1 MARFGDLSDVSGG
14 ALRAAEARWAGVTAQ
29 LNASGAGGGGVV
41 AGGGGEGAS
50 GAAPPQRFAPFHA
63 AAASVFERFGRTR
76 LVPVVSLA
84 SPEAAE
90 PVARALLRGG
100 VDVMELVLR
109 TPSAMQALRLIAS
122 KVPEMAVG
130 AGTVLSAEQAE
141 QAVAAGASFLVSPG
155 TAAISTHLTT
165 SHHTSSTNPRVVEW
179 ATQRGVPIVPGC
191 ATASEIEAAL
201 ELGLT
206 HLKFFPAEARSAAA
220 EIGGAAAL
228 KALGGP
234 YKDVRFMPTG
244 GVTQANLPSYLS
256 LPGVFAAG
264 GTWLVP
270 AEAVA
275 KRDWAAVEALTRAAV
290 QAAAEA
296 S

>member
-1 MARFGDLSDVSGG
+1 MRFARGVTGELSATGGEITPRFG
-14 ALRAAEARWAGVTAQ
+14 AR
-29 LNASGAGGGGVV
+29 S
-41 AGGGGEGAS
+41 S
-50 GAAPPQRFAPFHA
+50 
-63 AAASVFERFGRTR
+63 
-76 LVPVVSLA
+76 SL
-84 SPEAAE
+84 
-90 PVARALLRGG
+90 
-100 VDVMELVLR
+100 
-109 TPSAMQALRLIAS
+109 
-122 KVPEMAVG
+122 
-130 AGTVLSAEQAE
+130 LSA
-141 QAVAAGASFLVSPG
+141 
-155 TAAISTHLTT
+155 
-165 SHHTSSTNPRVVEW
+165 
-179 ATQRGVPIVPGC
+179 
-191 ATASEIEAAL
+191 
-201 ELGLT
+201 
-206 HLKFFPAEARSAAA
+206 
-220 EIGGAAAL
+220 GGAAAL

>member
-1 MARFGDLSDVSGG
+1 MAGFLHGLLDAGEGWRGEAASSRAAIARACRRGDLLAALSMARFGDLSDVSGG

-41 AGGGGEGAS
+41 VGGGGEGAS

-165 SHHTSSTNPRVVEW
+165 SHHTSSARCGDLAISPHISPHLPTSPQAPTRASSNGRRSAVCQSCRGAP
-179 ATQRGVPIVPGC
+179 QR
-191 ATASEIEAAL
+191 
-201 ELGLT
+201 
-206 HLKFFPAEARSAAA
+206 ARSRPRSSS
-220 EIGGAAAL
+220 G
-228 KALGGP
+228 
-234 YKDVRFMPTG
+234 
-244 GVTQANLPSYLS
+244 
-256 LPGVFAAG
+256 
-264 GTWLVP
+264 
-270 AEAVA
+270 
-275 KRDWAAVEALTRAAV
+275 
-290 QAAAEA
+290 
-296 S
+296 

>member
-1 MARFGDLSDVSGG
+1 MSQSRTFPSLSRY
-14 ALRAAEARWAGVTAQ
+14 ALPAK
-29 LNASGAGGGGVV
+29 AS
-41 AGGGGEGAS
+41 
-50 GAAPPQRFAPFHA
+50 
-63 AAASVFERFGRTR
+63 
-76 LVPVVSLA
+76 
-84 SPEAAE
+84 
-90 PVARALLRGG
+90 
-100 VDVMELVLR
+100 
-109 TPSAMQALRLIAS
+109 
-122 KVPEMAVG
+122 
-130 AGTVLSAEQAE
+130 
-141 QAVAAGASFLVSPG
+141 
-155 TAAISTHLTT
+155 
-165 SHHTSSTNPRVVEW
+165 
-179 ATQRGVPIVPGC
+179 
-191 ATASEIEAAL
+191 
-201 ELGLT
+201 
-206 HLKFFPAEARSAAA
+206 
-220 EIGGAAAL
+220 GGAAAL